1 MWVTCLLKTS
11 KQTPNSEESELLSE
25 IKSENMIPINIGPA
39 IFGQLA
45 EVAKRYFLNESRK
58 VPQTGNIKQL
68 QFCESP

>member
-11 KQTPNSEESELLSE
+11 KQTPNSEELLSE
-25 IKSENMIPINIGPA
+25 IKSENMIPINIAPA

-45 EVAKRYFLNESRK
+45 EVAKRYLLNESRK
-58 VPQTGNIKQL
+58 VPQAGNVKQL